1 MKIELESSY
10 IYLGYKLLWI
20 LNQLISGK
28 IGLDQDL
35 NEGDWR
41 NATYDVVKFAIQAEF
56 LEEILQFDATQFF
69 TVFSNLFKGNQT
81 SKFLSEIK
89 VYRPN
94 QQTHKIF

>member
-56 LEEILQFDATQFF
+56 LEEILQFDAPQFF

>member
-35 NEGDWR
+35 SEGDWR
-41 NATYDVVKFAIQAEF
+41 DATYDFVKFAAQVVF

-69 TVFSNLFKGNQT
+69 IVCSNLFKGKQT

-94 QQTHKIF
+94 